1 MRAEED
7 EFNDSLL
14 DEERLRGSSERAL
27 RRSRGGE
34 GGGGGG
40 GIFSSMQRGL
50 RKRFCPGP
58 SEEGDRDLR
67 PGHAAHHF
75 TFSEKERMN
84 EYESLDYNVPHS
96 QIYRKYLQQKTKW
109 WYIRK
114 DLSKWLLFCVVG
126 AAVGFV
132 AFLLKQT
139 TELIAEG
146 HFKVT
151 GTYHSLPLSGPSPSL
166 FLGSAVCL
174 THRPCLPTRQSLSLT
189 PRTTSTRPWS
199 IRWLGWPLWATAS

>member
-1 MRAEED
+1 LEELSSGHLHPTRMRQMEGDD
-7 EFNDSLL
+7 EFSDSLL
-14 DEERLRGSSERAL
+14 EEERLRASSERAL
-27 RRSRGGE
+27 SRS

-40 GIFSSMQRGL
+40 VFSSMKRGL
-50 RKRFCPGP
+50 RRRFFPGP

-96 QIYRKYLQQKTKW
+96 QIYKKYLQQKTKW

-114 DLSKWLLFCVVG
+114 DLSKWFLFCVVG

-151 GTYHSLPLSGPSPSL
+151 GTVATSRSTLCRAPS
-166 FLGSAVCL
+166 
-174 THRPCLPTRQSLSLT
+174 
-189 PRTTSTRPWS
+189 
-199 IRWLGWPLWATAS
+199 